1 MYILI
6 YKGVFPLSPIEVH
19 YKNSFAAIKI
29 GNYLAEYMNGKF
41 ALVCIGTDKC
51 IIDSLGPLTGTFL
64 EGKNF
69 AADIYGTL
77 DKPVHAM
84 NINDYI
90 KTLRKKNYDYI
101 IAIDACL
108 SNKKNQGVI
117 EVREG
122 PITPGKG
129 IGKFLPEIGDVSII
143 GVVDSSEKEFHDLV
157 QDTRLSLIY
166 EMAETICEGI
176 ITAVKMNDS
185 MGDYISNQ
193 AYMSS
198 T

>member
-1 MYILI
+1 MN
-6 YKGVFPLSPIEVH
+6 PLEVH

-29 GNYLAEYMNGKF
+29 GNYLAEHMKNNF

-51 IIDSLGPLTGTFL
+51 IIDSLGPLTGTL
-64 EGKNF
+64 LMKENF
-69 AADIYGTL
+69 CGDIYGTL
-77 DKPVHAM
+77 EKPVHAM

-90 KTLRKKNYDYI
+90 KTLKKKNYDNI

-108 SNKKNQGVI
+108 SNKKNQGII

-122 PITPGKG
+122 SITPGKG
-129 IGKFLPEIGDVSII
+129 IGKLLPEIGDVSII
-143 GVVDSSEKEFHDLV
+143 GVVDSSDKEFHDLV

-176 ITAVKMNDS
+176 LLAADMNNCIASAVNE
-185 MGDYISNQ
+185 Q
-193 AYMSS
+193 ASLSS

>member
-1 MYILI
+1 
-6 YKGVFPLSPIEVH
+6 VFPLNPIEVH
-19 YKNSFAAIKI
+19 YKNSFAALKI
-29 GNYLAEYMNGKF
+29 GNYLAEHMNSNF

-51 IIDSLGPLTGTFL
+51 IIDSLGPLVGTFL
-64 EGKNF
+64 EKKNL

-90 KTLRKKNYDYI
+90 KTLKKKNYDNI

-108 SNKKNQGVI
+108 SNKKNQGII

-129 IGKFLPEIGDVSII
+129 IGKYLPEIGDVSII
-143 GVVDSSEKEFHDLV
+143 GVVDSSDKEFHDLV
-157 QDTRLSLIY
+157 QDTRLSLVY
-166 EMAETICEGI
+166 EMAEIICEGI
-176 ITAVKMNDS
+176 LEADKINKSLDV
-185 MGDYISNQ
+185 YVSNQ
-193 AYMSS
+193 ASMSS